1 MTPPVKSA
9 HTHPHPVREA
19 RVGQRYT
26 SHTCE
31 EVANGE
37 ITADVS
43 GIDEG
48 WLRIKIASLEQFII
62 LVPRPRHFGGRQWYF
77 ICPYMNR
84 RASVLWKPPGA
95 RYFACRQEWGRRV
108 AYASQ
113 FETPFG
119 RTHRGKAKIRA
130 RLARDQQEWDLP
142 PKPKWMRWRALAC
155 AGGTADGG
163 RPRWTSWASW
173 HHTFTPEPAWSKR
186 INHMPRPLERVRLEQ
201 GLKLDLNRLARQG
214 FIRPGCNAGKCFIRW
229 SNSYTGDLAR

>member
-1 MTPPVKSA
+1 MSHFTLEEKAARPTGGAGLVPLER
-9 HTHPHPVREA
+9 VRLEQGLKLDLNRLA
-19 RVGQRYT
+19 RQGFIRPGCNAGKCFIRWSNSY
-26 SHTCE
+26 SGE

-48 WLRIKIASLEQFII
+48 WLRIKIGTLEQSII

-119 RTHRGKAKIRA
+119 RAHRGKAKIRA
-130 RLARDQQEWDLP
+130 RLADEQQEWDLP
-142 PKPKWMRWRALAC
+142 PKPKWMRWRTYNRAVEKFDRYEAILDC
-155 AGGTADGG
+155 GTAALLAKLG
-163 RPRWTSWASW
+163 A
-173 HHTFTPEPAWSKR
+173 R
-186 INHMPRPLERVRLEQ
+186 I
-201 GLKLDLNRLARQG
+201 
-214 FIRPGCNAGKCFIRW
+214 
-229 SNSYTGDLAR
+229 